1 MRTAPALSMPAPPF
15 ATDEMVEDPG
25 VRPLTRAAILLSGVS
40 VAAFIAWASLTP
52 VQEVA
57 VSFGEIVPAGAVQI
71 VQHLEGG
78 IVAEMLVRQGE
89 MVEPGQPLLRFQGAA
104 TQSSRDQ
111 MLVRQR
117 ALRAQAERLGA
128 FADGREPD
136 FSAFSDNPDLM
147 AENARLLSSQIEA
160 WDNQR
165 KILADQ
171 AQELRSLLQ
180 SSQAQLASVNTNLG
194 FAESKVALRADLVEK
209 GLNSK
214 LLLIEAERERAAAMS
229 ERQRLEGVIA
239 GTRSNLSGN
248 ASRLTELDGRLRQE
262 ALDKL
267 GAVNTELAEL
277 EKMLD
282 GQEDRVERLVST
294 APARGIVQELPV
306 KTVGGVISPGGVVA
320 RLVRLD
326 DELVADVRVSPRDI
340 GFVKVGQPVKVKI
353 QAFDYTRFGRVE
365 GTLESVSPTTFLDE
379 QKQPYYQA
387 RVRLGTNHVG
397 NADLH
402 HVLVAGMTVQADIT
416 TGEKS
421 LIQSLLPRPPLLG
434 WRYPHGPVQRRQAH
448 PRPQSHLRAG
458 KRRRCPRPPTQGSGA
473 PRRRNCAPDAAGSG
487 LSGDRASWQPA
498 GRRDR

>member
-1 MRTAPALSMPAPPF
+1 MRTAHTLSMPAPAMRAPF

-40 VAAFIAWASLTP
+40 VAAFVAWASLTP

-57 VSFGEIVPAGAVQI
+57 VSFGEIVPAGAVQT

-89 MVEPGQPLLRFQGAA
+89 LVEPGQPLLRFQGAA

-117 ALRAQAERLGA
+117 ALRAQAERLSA

-147 AENARLLSSQIEA
+147 AENARLLASQIEA
-160 WDNQR
+160 RDNQR

-239 GTRSNLSGN
+239 GTRSNLNGN
-248 ASRLTELDGRLRQE
+248 ASRLAELDGRLRQE

-320 RLVRLD
+320 RLVPVD

-365 GTLESVSPTTFLDE
+365 GKLESVSPTTFLDE

-402 HVLVAGMTVQADIT
+402 HVLVPGMTVQADIT

-421 LIQSLLPRPPLLG
+421 LIQYLLK
-434 WRYPHGPVQRRQAH
+434 PVY
-448 PRPQSHLRAG
+448 
-458 KRRRCPRPPTQGSGA
+458 TTIDGA
-473 PRRRNCAPDAAGSG
+473 FRER
-487 LSGDRASWQPA
+487 
-498 GRRDR
+498 

>member
-1 MRTAPALSMPAPPF
+1 MRTAHALSMPAPAMRAPF

-40 VAAFIAWASLTP
+40 VTAFIAWASLTP

-57 VSFGEIVPAGAVQI
+57 VSFGEIVPAGAVQT

-147 AENARLLSSQIEA
+147 AENARLLVSQIEA
-160 WDNQR
+160 RDNQR

-239 GTRSNLSGN
+239 GTRSNLNGN

-320 RLVRLD
+320 RLVPVD

-365 GTLESVSPTTFLDE
+365 GKLESVSPTTFLDE

-402 HVLVAGMTVQADIT
+402 HVLVPGMTVQADIT

-421 LIQSLLPRPPLLG
+421 LIQYLLK
-434 WRYPHGPVQRRQAH
+434 PVY
-448 PRPQSHLRAG
+448 
-458 KRRRCPRPPTQGSGA
+458 TTIDGA
-473 PRRRNCAPDAAGSG
+473 FRER
-487 LSGDRASWQPA
+487 
-498 GRRDR
+498 